1 MKIAQLLSTVPDL
14 LPEEYTKEL
23 SKLQSSAPPMGWN
36 FVKRRMKNE
45 LGKVLDKDLVKDK
58 IQYYFSKKFEVE
70 YIYWGISYKIKL
82 SFSDLTT
89 NSRFL
94 SLSIFDISILEFP

>member
-1 MKIAQLLSTVPDL
+1 MHGFALNVNTDL
-14 LPEEYTKEL
+14 NYFKNIIPCGIKDKGVT
-23 SKLQSSAPPMGWN
+23 S
-36 FVKRRMKNE
+36 MKNE

-70 YIYWGISYKIKL
+70 FTYWGISYKIKL

-89 NSRFL
+89 SSRFL
-94 SLSIFDISILEFP
+94 SLSIFDISTLEFP